1 MSTFRVP
8 VESITVE
15 PHPNADAL
23 EVATIQGYQ
32 SLVRKGAF
40 KTGDLVAYI
49 PEASILP
56 PALIEEMGLVG
67 KLAGSESNRVKAI
80 RLRGTVSQG
89 LCYPA
94 REGWVEGQD
103 VAAELGVT
111 KWEPMQ
117 PAVESDEPR
126 ARRQP
131 NRTHNPNTFVVG
143 ANRAISYD
151 IEAYKAHAKRGILQE
166 GEPVTYTEKIHG
178 SWVSFGLMPPH
189 LTHPEYGD
197 FLVSSKGLSQ
207 RGLALKPEESANT
220 WYWRAA
226 REFGIEARLRRF
238 AANNLALPI
247 PVFVIGEVFGQ
258 GVQDLDYGQPLTFR
272 AFDVLVGNPN
282 PDAPEVLRGNYLGDN
297 GIDLALGLME
307 IERVP
312 VLYRGPWTMQTMRDF
327 TDGKETISGGAK
339 HIREGIVVRP
349 VNERTHPVVGRVIFK
364 SVSADY
370 LLRKN
375 GTEYQ

>member
-1 MSTFRVP
+1 VSTFRVP

-23 EVATIQGYQ
+23 EIATIQGYQ

-40 KTGDLVAYI
+40 KSGDLVAYI

-56 PALIEEMGLVG
+56 SALIEEMGLTG
-67 KLAGSESNRVKAI
+67 WLAGGESNRVKAI

-94 REGWVEGQD
+94 RAGWVEGQD
-103 VAAELGVT
+103 VAAELGII

-117 PAVESDEPR
+117 PVEAGIPR
-126 ARRQP
+126 VRRMD
-131 NRTHNPNTFVVG
+131 NPNAFMVG

-189 LTHPEYGD
+189 LAHPEYGD
-197 FLVSSKGLSQ
+197 FLVSSKGFSQ

-226 REFGIEARLRRF
+226 REFGIEAKLRKF
-238 AANNLALPI
+238 AANNLAIPI

-272 AFDVLVGNPN
+272 AFDVFVGSPN
-282 PDAPEVLRGNYLGDN
+282 PEAPEAERGNYLGDD
-297 GIDLALGLME
+297 GVDLALGLME
-307 IERVP
+307 LERVP
-312 VLYRGPWTMQTMRDF
+312 VLYRGPWSMQTMRDF
-327 TDGKETISGGAK
+327 TDGRETISGGAK

-349 VNERTHPVVGRVIFK
+349 VAERTHPVVGRVILK